1 MVFFQVARKSCVG
14 MDQLFIL
21 SLINGPCKIQWSPLL
36 SSPGLHSNCYK
47 GRKRAGCFASACKTL
62 SSLIKWLHRLMT
74 TLSNIPPSQ
83 GDLVNLYIKEMTLG
97 KGIFFVTFYFPHSPC
112 PILSPLTSHLQSDT
126 PNKHWLVIAVCE
138 NICCKLIYNLFYF
151 TSSEFFYVY
160 KTPP

>member
-1 MVFFQVARKSCVG
+1 MVFFQVARKSCVE

-74 TLSNIPPSQ
+74 TLLNIPLSQ
-83 GDLVNLYIKEMTLG
+83 GDLVNLNIRKKWGKERNIFLYIL
-97 KGIFFVTFYFPHSPC
+97 FSLSPC
-112 PILSPLTSHLQSDT
+112 MILSPLTSHLQSDT
-126 PNKHWLVIAVCE
+126 PKKHWLVIAVCE

-151 TSSEFFYVY
+151 TSSTFV
-160 KTPP
+160 

>member
-1 MVFFQVARKSCVG
+1 MVFFQVARKSCVE

-74 TLSNIPPSQ
+74 TLLNIPLSQ
-83 GDLVNLYIKEMTLG
+83 GDLVNLNIRKKWGKERNIFLYIL
-97 KGIFFVTFYFPHSPC
+97 FSLSPC
-112 PILSPLTSHLQSDT
+112 MILSPLTSHLQSDT
-126 PNKHWLVIAVCE
+126 PKKHWLVIAVCE
-138 NICCKLIYNLFYF
+138 NISFKLIYNLFYF
-151 TSSEFFYVY
+151 TSSTFV
-160 KTPP
+160 